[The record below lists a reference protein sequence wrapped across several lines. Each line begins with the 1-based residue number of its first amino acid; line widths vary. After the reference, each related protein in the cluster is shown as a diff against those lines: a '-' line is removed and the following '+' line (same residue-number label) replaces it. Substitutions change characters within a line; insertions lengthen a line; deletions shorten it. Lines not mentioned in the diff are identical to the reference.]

1 MASDPQLRSA
11 RLPSQQ
17 QVIELLDGEFARAG
31 YEIED
36 VVIDAGARPPRI
48 TVIADGDTGLDLDS
62 LAALSR
68 SASELL
74 DSVDASSSAAPYVLE
89 VTSRGVDRPLTEEK
103 HYRRARGRKVE
114 LTLADGTKLT
124 GRLGETRHASVAV
137 VVPDGRRGSYSVRE
151 LALSEIAKAV
161 VQVEFSP
168 PNQHELELAGQPGK
182 GAGT

>member
-1 MASDPQLRSA
+1 MASDSQLRSA
-11 RLPSQQ
+11 RLPSQK

-36 VVIDAGARPPRI
+36 VVIDTGARPPRI
-48 TVIADGDTGLDLDS
+48 TVIADGDDGLDLDS
-62 LAALSR
+62 IAALSR

-74 DSVDASSSAAPYVLE
+74 DSVDSPQSGAQYVLE
-89 VTSRGVDRPLTEEK
+89 VTSPGVDRPLTAEK

-114 LTLADGTKLT
+114 LTLSDGSQLT
-124 GRLGETRHASVAV
+124 GRLGETSDGTVRLV
-137 VVPDGRRGSYSVRE
+137 VREGGRANYSVRE
-151 LALSEIAKAV
+151 LPLGGIAKAV

-168 PNQHELELAGQPGK
+168 PNQREMELAGQTGK